1 MMSGFECFTVEKTDN
16 QPFGLKNKTR
26 DEEDPISVH
35 EDDRVEEV
43 VQAIEKYDLVA
54 LPVIDSIGRLVGRIT
69 IDDVM
74 DEIREQHERDYQLA
88 SGSLKM
94 WSDR

>member
-1 MMSGFECFTVEKTDN
+1 MK
-16 QPFGLKNKTR
+16 K
-26 DEEDPISVH
+26 DPISVH

-74 DEIREQHERDYQLA
+74 DEIREQHERDYQLHPV
-88 SGSLKM
+88 SLKM
-94 WSDR
+94 WRRQIMFSTNSGSPTLVADRHDRRIG